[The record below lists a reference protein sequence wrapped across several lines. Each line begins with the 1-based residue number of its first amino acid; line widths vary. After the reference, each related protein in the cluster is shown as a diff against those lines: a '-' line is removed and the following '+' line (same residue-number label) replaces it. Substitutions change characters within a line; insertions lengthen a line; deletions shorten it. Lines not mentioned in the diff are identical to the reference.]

1 MKELT
6 QSFLLLILVLKHE
19 TNIPSKVNVGLSG
32 LHYLIDNIVPQI

>member
-6 QSFLLLILVLKHE
+6 QSFLLLILVLKHK
-19 TNIPSKVNVGLSG
+19 TNTPSKVNVGISG